1 MFTHASWSSRRSD
14 SYARLAFLGDAVLE
28 LAITSHLYPR
38 LEAERY
44 GEGRL
49 SKIRAQ
55 TVCAASCQ
63 AVALRLGVPDELREA
78 APRQPGA
85 AEAVFTERVLSSITE
100 AIIGAC
106 YLENGYE
113 PVAAAV
119 VEAFRPE
126 LEDAL
131 THPVDHKSMLQE
143 RLAQSQR
150 LVEYVM
156 LGRRGAEH
164 EPTFEVATRIDGKE
178 IARGSGRTKKSA
190 EQDAALAT
198 LRALEGD
205 G

>member
-1 MFTHASWSSRRSD
+1 MFTHASWSSRRSE

-28 LAITSHLYPR
+28 LAITAHLYPR

-55 TVCAASCQ
+55 TVCAAACQ
-63 AVALRLGVPDELREA
+63 AVAMRLGVPDELRA
-78 APRQPGA
+78 SAPPHAGA

-106 YLENGYE
+106 YLQNGYE

-119 VEAFRPE
+119 VEAFQPE
-126 LEDAL
+126 LEEAL

-150 LVEYVM
+150 LVEYVL
-156 LGRRGAEH
+156 LGRRGPEH

-178 IARGSGRTKKSA
+178 IATGRGRTKKSA

-198 LRALEGD
+198 LSQLEAG